1 MAATARL
8 LSVSYATAS
17 SRDALAPTPSSNSA
31 SRTAS
36 PLPSREYVV
45 KIFVP
50 PPTHR
55 TFVFFFLND
64 TPPPEI
70 YPLPLH
76 AALPICPNL
85 SRLGRA
91 PKAFGAG
98 LLARRSEGA
107 HRALTGT
114 QNLLLLADVVPN
126 SRWWNAST
134 LVGRTTHPQIGRA
147 HV

>member
-1 MAATARL
+1 MHLISHDIVFYFL
-8 LSVSYATAS
+8 LLLQFSCCTFFDHFYLSFTYVLSIPISTS
-17 SRDALAPTPSSNSA
+17 SLPFLFSS
-31 SRTAS
+31 
-36 PLPSREYVV
+36 
-45 KIFVP
+45 F
-50 PPTHR
+50 
-55 TFVFFFLND
+55 FFFLND